1 VTCRMAL
8 PKQPEVNIGTL
19 GHVDNGKST
28 VVQSITGV
36 WTARHSEE
44 LKRGITI
51 RIGYADAAIYRCHQC
66 GEPYNYYSS
75 RKCPVH
81 GGENQFVRVVSFID
95 CPGHHSLMVTMLSGA
110 ALFDGAVFVA
120 DVRQKFP
127 QPQDSEHLQA
137 ARILGIK
144 NLLIAQNKIDLV
156 SRERALQNY
165 GEIIAYL
172 EEVGFS
178 HVPVIP
184 VSGQHSI
191 GIEPLLYAIEKAI
204 PTPPRDQAKPAR
216 MPVLR
221 SFDVNVPG
229 TPAKQV
235 KGAVLGGSITQ
246 GVLSVGDEIEI
257 VPGLA
262 KTRQGKTVYEPIFTT
277 VTSLMA
283 GNRKVEKAYPG
294 GLTGVETTLDPAL
307 GKSDGLVGNVAGT
320 PGTLPPVWQSLTL
333 EYVLFEKVLGV
344 EGNVA
349 VKQIS
354 EKEALVVNV
363 LSAVSSGVVTK
374 RGYDRLEIQ
383 LTRPV
388 AAEEGSKVAI
398 SRKVGTGWR
407 LIGYG
412 KIMGR

>member
-1 VTCRMAL
+1 MAL

-51 RIGYADAAIYRCHQC
+51 RIGYADAAIYRCPQC
-66 GEPYNYYSS
+66 SEPYNYYSS
-75 RKCPVH
+75 QKCPVH
-81 GGENQFVRVVSFID
+81 NVENEFVRVVSFID

-120 DVRQKFP
+120 DARQRFP

-137 ARILGIK
+137 AKILGIK
-144 NLLIAQNKIDLV
+144 NLIIAQNKIDLV
-156 SRERALQNY
+156 SRERALENY
-165 GEIIAYL
+165 QEITKYL
-172 EEVGFS
+172 AANGFNS
-178 HVPVIP
+178 IPIIP

-191 GIEPLLYAIEKAI
+191 GIEPLLYAIEKTI
-204 PTPPRDQAKPAR
+204 PTPSRDHTKPAR
-216 MPVLR
+216 MPILR
-221 SFDVNVPG
+221 SFDVNIPG
-229 TPAKQV
+229 TPARQI
-235 KGAVLGGSITQ
+235 KGAVIGGSITQ
-246 GVLSVGDEIEI
+246 GVLRVGDELEI

-262 KTRQGKTVYEPIFTT
+262 KTKQGKTVYEPIYTT
-277 VTSLMA
+277 ATSLMA

-294 GLTGVETTLDPAL
+294 GLTGVETTLDPAV
-307 GKSDGLVGNVAGT
+307 GKSDGLVGNVAGA
-320 PGTLPPVWQSLTL
+320 PGTLPPVWNSLTL

-344 EGNVA
+344 EGDVV
-349 VKQIS
+349 VKQIA

-374 RGYDRLEIQ
+374 RGHEKIEIQ

-412 KIMGR
+412 KIVGR